1 MNLGKRPT
9 ISSSRVD
16 GAPGLG
22 FIRLTLEVS
31 DGRKTRSIRKP
42 RAPVD
47 YSSAEGA
54 PGTVIITG
62 GSSGI
67 GRATA
72 LLFARHG
79 WRVGVIAR
87 GMPGLDDAAME
98 LRQFGAAVATAPAD
112 VSCCATLK
120 AAADTIIAALG
131 PPDVW
136 INCAGNGVYGEFA
149 AVPAA
154 EYDHVTAVTYGG
166 TVNGC
171 RIALGSMVP
180 RGHGTIV
187 NVCSAIAFHGMPL
200 MTSYAGA
207 KAAVRG
213 FAQALRAELRMRRSA
228 VRICTVFPPA
238 VNTPFFS
245 HAVSHMGWPA
255 RPAPPV
261 YQPEVIAAG
270 IYLAARLGRAEVLI
284 SGTAALFSLA
294 TRISPRLIA
303 FAMTRLGFD
312 GQLTRDP
319 EAAQLQAPTLFAPAG
334 AASPVRGPF
343 GRKAR
348 GRSIHLWLT
357 NMASKL
363 PGLRMPRPR
372 QPPIPGLP
380 ASRSLPIPAPPAPD
394 PGPGG

>member
-1 MNLGKRPT
+1 
-9 ISSSRVD
+9 
-16 GAPGLG
+16 
-22 FIRLTLEVS
+22 
-31 DGRKTRSIRKP
+31 
-42 RAPVD
+42 
-47 YSSAEGA
+47 
-54 PGTVIITG
+54 
-62 GSSGI
+62 
-67 GRATA
+67 
-72 LLFARHG
+72 
-79 WRVGVIAR
+79 
-87 GMPGLDDAAME
+87 MPGLDDAAME